1 MTACDFT
8 PLFRS
13 GVGFDRIARLA
24 EKAGSASTPSYP
36 PYDIEKLT
44 SSESEAY
51 AITLAVAGFS
61 AADLEIEAAPG
72 VLTVR
77 GHKTRSEA
85 QAEAEAPEEGRQV
98 LYRGIATR
106 DFVRRFQ
113 LDDAIVVREA
123 RLADGLLTVTLE
135 REVRRSAPRR
145 ITIDRHA
152 A

>member
-24 EKAGSASTPSYP
+24 EKAGSASAPSYP

-44 SSESEAY
+44 GSESEAY

-77 GHKTRSEA
+77 GRKQRSEDGTPD
-85 QAEAEAPEEGRQV
+85 QHRQM

-113 LDDAIVVREA
+113 LDDAIVVRDA

-135 REVRRSAPRR
+135 RQVRHSAPRR
-145 ITIDRHA
+145 IAIDRRA